1 MCTDAEIRI
10 CETELETVT
19 DEMSTGGEVQAAR
32 TKSGTADPPFWQ
44 WTMEQSSGKQSTA
57 NSDPP
62 TKLN

>member
-10 CETELETVT
+10 CETELEKVT

-44 WTMEQSSGKQSTA
+44 WTMEQS
-57 NSDPP
+57 
-62 TKLN
+62 

>member
-44 WTMEQSSGKQSTA
+44 WTME
-57 NSDPP
+57 
-62 TKLN
+62 